1 MKNTTKILTTI
12 GLTAICS
19 YIGSQMLADI
29 GSLKIISLF
38 GFIIDGGT
46 FIYPITFTLRDLIH
60 KQFGKKTAQS
70 VILLAGAINVFM
82 VLFFQFLI
90 ALPSDPSGFANAE
103 FALVLGTVW
112 RITLASIV
120 AEVFSELIDTEA
132 YHFFITKI
140 TKKHQ
145 WGRVLFSNAISVPV
159 DSLIFGLIAFVGSL
173 PMSIVWS
180 IILSNIIVKGIITIV
195 SLPLIYIVPEKK
207 EE

>member
-1 MKNTTKILTTI
+1 
-12 GLTAICS
+12 
-19 YIGSQMLADI
+19 MLADI

-38 GFIIDGGT
+38 GFVIDGGT

-60 KQFGKKTAQS
+60 KQFGKKVAQN
-70 VILLAGAINVFM
+70 VILLAGAINIFM

-90 ALPSDPSGFANAE
+90 ALPGDPSGFANAE
-103 FALVLGTVW
+103 FAIVLGTVW
-112 RITLASIV
+112 RITLASII
-120 AEVFSELIDTEA
+120 AEVVSELIDTEA

-159 DSLIFGLIAFVGSL
+159 DSLVFGMIAFAGSM
-173 PMSIVWS
+173 PMAVVWS
-180 IILSNIIVKGIITIV
+180 IILSNIIVKGIITVI
-195 SLPLIYIVPEKK
+195 SLPLIYVVPEKR

>member
-1 MKNTTKILTTI
+1 MNKDFILIKQGGVFKNKGGKTMKNTTKVLTTM
-12 GLTAICS
+12 GLIAICS

-38 GFIIDGGT
+38 GFVIDGGT

-60 KQFGKKTAQS
+60 KQFGKKTAQN

-90 ALPSDPSGFANAE
+90 ALPGDPSGFANTE
-103 FALVLGTVW
+103 FAIVLGTVW

-132 YHFFITKI
+132 YHYFIIKI
-140 TKKHQ
+140 TQKHQ
-145 WGRVLFSNAISVPV
+145 WLRVLFSNAISVPV
-159 DSLIFGLIAFVGSL
+159 D
-173 PMSIVWS
+173 
-180 IILSNIIVKGIITIV
+180 
-195 SLPLIYIVPEKK
+195 
-207 EE
+207 